1 MLIDQIHRLASE
13 RAVACATISLNTH
26 RTHPANQQDAIVLK
40 NLSKNLEERLLAEY
54 EKRDVL
60 PMLNQLK
67 DLHERIDVN
76 KNLDSLHVFL
86 SNNLLEVVRSPFRTP
101 EDRAYLDDTFAV
113 RPLIRAYTRTQSYL
127 IMVLGQSGIQLFEA
141 ENDAIQEEIKDHGF
155 PFAENQIYTTD
166 SAKRSDS
173 KKMDDMVREYFNRM
187 DKGLV
192 QVCHDSGLRCVVIS
206 TRDNFDR
213 LMQVADRP
221 DLYLG
226 HVNIDYNHTAP
237 HKLAADAWSFMQ
249 GELKKGR
256 AADIQE
262 VQKAVSQSKVLTDL
276 ASIYRAV
283 REGRGDLLVIH
294 EDYAQ
299 PVMMTGEGTFDIVD
313 DPTTPGA
320 IDDIVSEIA
329 WETMLKKGRV
339 VFTRI
344 DDLANLG
351 QIALK
356 TRW

>member
-13 RAVACATISLNTH
+13 KAVTCATISLNTH
-26 RTHPANQQDAIVLK
+26 RTHPDNQQDAIKLK
-40 NLSKNLEERLLAEY
+40 NLCKELENRLLGEY

-60 PMLNQLK
+60 PMLNQLS
-67 DLHERIDVN
+67 DLAERVDVN
-76 KNLDSLHVFL
+76 KNLDSLHLFL
-86 SNNLLEVVRSPFRTP
+86 SNNLLEVVRSPFRTA
-101 EDRAYLDDTFAV
+101 EEKVYLDDAFVV

-127 IMVLGQSGIQLFEA
+127 IMVLGQSGIHLYEA
-141 ENDAIQEEIKDHGF
+141 ENDAIQGEVTDHGF
-155 PFAENQIYTTD
+155 PYPANEIYTTD
-166 SAKRSDS
+166 SNKRSDG
-173 KKMDDMVREYFNRM
+173 KKMDDFVREYFNRM

-192 QVCHDSGLRCVVIS
+192 QVCNDSGLRCVVVS

-221 DLYLG
+221 QFYLG
-226 HVNIDYNHTAP
+226 HVNIDYNNTAP

-256 AADIQE
+256 IADIQE
-262 VQKAVSQSKVLTDL
+262 VHQAVSQNKVLTDL

-294 EDYAQ
+294 EDYSQ
-299 PVMMTGEGTFDIVD
+299 PVMMTDDGAFNIVE

-320 IDDIVSEIA
+320 MDDIVSEIA

-344 DDLANLG
+344 EDLASLG
-351 QIALK
+351 KIALK